1 MPDLRPLYPYAG
13 GKRRYLEF
21 ISPFIQH
28 GTHYVEPF
36 FGGGAVFCYAFNLR
50 LSERYIINDIRE
62 DIVSVYQSIKRNHFR
77 VAAEFEDL
85 RKKFM
90 SLSIG
95 DMENMFYEMR
105 DKWEKSRGTALK
117 LMLLNTSY
125 GGLYQVDRAGVFNTN
140 SGHMRFTRGRA
151 IALDGEQICAW
162 GDALQFTDIYSG
174 DYRKVN
180 VPVDSLVF
188 CDPPYLD
195 VGFVYDMPFSE
206 SDQRA
211 CFNWCQQSSATGD
224 STVIMTN
231 NDSRG
236 YFTNL
241 CAGKRIRII
250 RYLANYSAGE
260 NTNGEEIAMI
270 WNERKSAFLL

>member
-13 GKRRYLEF
+13 GKRKYLEF
-21 ISPFIQH
+21 ISPFIQNA
-28 GTHYVEPF
+28 THYVEPF
-36 FGGGAVFCYAFNLR
+36 FGGGAVFCYAVNLR
-50 LSERYIINDIRE
+50 RAERYIINDIRE
-62 DIVSVYQSIKRNHFR
+62 DIVSVYQSIKQNHFR

-85 RKKFM
+85 KTKFM

-95 DMENMFYEMR
+95 EMENMYYEMR
-105 DKWEKSRGTALK
+105 DKWEKSRCTALK
-117 LMLLNTSY
+117 LMLLNTSF
-125 GGLYQVDRAGVFNTN
+125 GGMYQVDRSGVFNTN

-162 GDALQFTDIYSG
+162 GDALQVTDICSG

-180 VPVDSLVF
+180 IPVDSLVF

-195 VGFVYDMPFSE
+195 VGFGYDMPFFE
-206 SDQRA
+206 ADQKA
-211 CFNWCQQSSATGD
+211 CFDWCQQAAATGD

-231 NDSRG
+231 NDSRT

-241 CAGKRIRII
+241 CAGKMIRVI
-250 RYLANYSAGE
+250 RYQANYSAGE
-260 NTNGEEIAMI
+260 NTSGEEIAMI